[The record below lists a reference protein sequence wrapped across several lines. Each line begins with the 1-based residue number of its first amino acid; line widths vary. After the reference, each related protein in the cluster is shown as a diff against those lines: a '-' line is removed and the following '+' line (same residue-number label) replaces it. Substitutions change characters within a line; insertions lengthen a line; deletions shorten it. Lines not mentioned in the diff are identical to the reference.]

1 MSSIITVHALYKTIS
16 TMNQWQYSYVL
27 ELMMGHTC
35 VLSIWTSTTYLGGLM
50 LERKTFLVWF
60 LSVFTTR
67 ASPLTISTTYI
78 IKLFKSQFC
87 EFLCNMFIMIIL
99 QQRINT
105 QKIPCLRWYTFIEHA
120 ACLKNAN
127 LKHLSEF
134 FPFKLFLPFQWRF
147 CLWCPQWD
155 QRGSNPS
162 KALLSCLWQ
171 PYCTSG
177 KKKFLIYAQITRGWY

>member
-1 MSSIITVHALYKTIS
+1 MT
-16 TMNQWQYSYVL
+16 
-27 ELMMGHTC
+27 GHTC
-35 VLSIWTSTTYLGGLM
+35 VYSICSNTTYLGGLM
-50 LERKTFLVWF
+50 LERNTFLVWF

-105 QKIPCLRWYTFIEHA
+105 QKIPCLRWYTVFYR
-120 ACLKNAN
+120 ACCMFWKMLY

-134 FPFKLFLPFQWRF
+134 FPLKLFLPFQWRF

-155 QRGSNPS
+155 PRGSNPS

-177 KKKFLIYAQITRGWY
+177 KKKKFLIYAQITRGWY

>member
-1 MSSIITVHALYKTIS
+1 
-16 TMNQWQYSYVL
+16 MNQWQYSYVL
-27 ELMMGHTC
+27 KLMMGHTC

-50 LERKTFLVWF
+50 LERNTFLVWF

-105 QKIPCLRWYTFIEHA
+105 QKIPCLRWYTVFYRSC
-120 ACLKNAN
+120 CLFWKMLIWSIFQNFS
-127 LKHLSEF
+127 HLNSFYLSSEGF
-134 FPFKLFLPFQWRF
+134 VFDVHSGTRGGVILPKPCFLVF
-147 CLWCPQWD
+147 
-155 QRGSNPS
+155 GNPIVH
-162 KALLSCLWQ
+162 Q
-171 PYCTSG
+171 V